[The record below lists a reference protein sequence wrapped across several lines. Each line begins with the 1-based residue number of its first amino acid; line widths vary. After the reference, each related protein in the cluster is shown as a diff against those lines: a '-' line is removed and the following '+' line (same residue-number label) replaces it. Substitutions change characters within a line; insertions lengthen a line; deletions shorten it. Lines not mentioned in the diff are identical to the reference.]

1 MMQTTGIPSGQRNWR
16 GETVLYKKPT
26 KVLQLTTSNPLSVSK
41 AGHAEF
47 ASEAG
52 CWLRTVRSKESLGR
66 TYHRRRTHQEDENH
80 REGSNGKTPCKQ
92 VMPEIVSMQPHHS
105 GVSLSPI
112 DMTC

>member
-1 MMQTTGIPSGQRNWR
+1 MAALIKVDDADNGYTGGPKELERR
-16 GETVLYKKPT
+16 GCVLNQKPT
-26 KVLQLTTSNPLSVSK
+26 RVLQLTTSNPRSVSK

-80 REGSNGKTPCKQ
+80 REGSNGKPPWQT
-92 VMPEIVSMQPHHS
+92 S
-105 GVSLSPI
+105 
-112 DMTC
+112 DA